1 MPSRKVYDVAP
12 DGRDWKVELE
22 SSGDTIAR
30 TATQADAIKRARQL
44 AKQADLGQV
53 RIHGRDGRL
62 RTEYT
67 YGRDPRQIPG

>member
-1 MPSRKVYDVAP
+1 MANRKVYDVAP

-30 TATQADAIKRARQL
+30 TATQADAIKRARKL
-44 AKQADLGQV
+44 AKDADLGQV
-53 RIHGRDGRL
+53 RVHGRDGRL